1 MGRYRNKLLG
11 LLFLLLLI
19 LLLLVVPRKNSPNKT
34 TQKISTVHS
43 SSVMQPIDTSEFLES
58 LSGKWESEELSQ
70 VIEFKKIDNDF
81 ILEIKNAKNP
91 NEDER
96 VEFEVVEHLTSDN
109 RWMLKPLKRTD
120 SRFNLKQLSQNEI
133 VFFSATTREKTEGV
147 SKPISYFRVE

>member
-70 VIEFKKIDNDF
+70 VIEFKK
-81 ILEIKNAKNP
+81 
-91 NEDER
+91 
-96 VEFEVVEHLTSDN
+96 
-109 RWMLKPLKRTD
+109 
-120 SRFNLKQLSQNEI
+120 
-133 VFFSATTREKTEGV
+133 
-147 SKPISYFRVE
+147 